1 VGLDSLGLTLAAI
14 KTERL
19 ELAPLQIEDAD
30 VLVDV
35 LADENLHEFVGGRP
49 ATIPELRR
57 HYARLVSGSGR
68 PDELWLNWVGR
79 RLEDGAAIGTMQA
92 AVRVTGGQCRA
103 SVAWTVGSPWQGRG
117 YASEAARAVVD
128 WLCGHGADEVVAYVH
143 PRHEASARVAARAG
157 LEPTENVFEGERIWR
172 LRTEGASRRPRR

>member
-92 AVRVTGGQCRA
+92 
-103 SVAWTVGSPWQGRG
+103 GRLRHG
-117 YASEAARAVVD
+117 RAVPCFGRVD
-128 WLCGHGADEVVAYVH
+128 
-143 PRHEASARVAARAG
+143 
-157 LEPTENVFEGERIWR
+157 
-172 LRTEGASRRPRR
+172 RR